1 MRLQVIKYLA
11 MFFSALLSINV
22 SAQISYGG
30 FPLSLGKE
38 DISKEIK
45 GVKLSPF
52 DVEPYF
58 NEDLIDEANGEK
70 SLRFG
75 VEIEVDFNL
84 ENAGSWTQLK
94 NGGRLWRMSIKS
106 TGAMSLNVNFTWF
119 RIPKDARFFAFNRDG
134 ISVLGAF
141 TDKNHNPDG
150 NFAIM
155 PVAGDE
161 IILELY
167 EPKSS
172 IGQSQI
178 QMKSVVHGYRDFFG
192 LLKAFGDAGAC
203 NVNVNC
209 PLGADWQSQKSS
221 VCMLLT
227 ANNSRFCSGA
237 LVNNTALDSTP
248 YILTANHC
256 NATNN
261 SIFMFNYESPNC
273 TNIDGPTNNTIQGC
287 QLRANRS
294 GSDFALFELNQ
305 SIPESFD
312 VFYAGW
318 SIENLAPEF
327 SVGIH
332 HPRGDIKKISVDED
346 PAIQST
352 YGAPSA
358 LCWRVINWEHGTT
371 EGGSSGSPL
380 FNQEGKI
387 IGQLYGGTAS
397 CNNPNGHDNYGR
409 FDISWNSGISPTSRL
424 KEWLDPINSGV
435 TSINGLGEATGIYNY
450 DLRLRYIEKPLGI
463 YCNAD
468 SILPVVIVRNLGIS
482 IVTSFRLAYNINGS
496 NENIFMWSGTLMP
509 NSNVQVSLPSL
520 PISLGEEQM
529 FNIIVS
535 QPNGEED
542 ENPENNSLSSLFSSK
557 EGSGYQLILLT
568 DNYAEETAWELIDY
582 YTNEI
587 LFSVPYE
594 SLMDATSYQE
604 TFCLPKGCY
613 RFTIKD
619 FYGDGICCGIFNGN
633 GSYTLRDN
641 AGEIIKQGGE
651 FTFEESVVFCVD
663 TVLNVQNLKDQPNDY
678 ILFPNPG
685 HDIFYLAIKNN
696 LTMNGTAEIF
706 HISGKLMERIQIL
719 GNQIALDLSTYA
731 DGVYIVKVIDNNVSK
746 TFKLIKNRQ

>member
-1 MRLQVIKYLA
+1 
-11 MFFSALLSINV
+11 
-22 SAQISYGG
+22 
-30 FPLSLGKE
+30 
-38 DISKEIK
+38 
-45 GVKLSPF
+45 
-52 DVEPYF
+52 
-58 NEDLIDEANGEK
+58 
-70 SLRFG
+70 
-75 VEIEVDFNL
+75 
-84 ENAGSWTQLK
+84 
-94 NGGRLWRMSIKS
+94 
-106 TGAMSLNVNFTWF
+106 
-119 RIPKDARFFAFNRDG
+119 
-134 ISVLGAF
+134 
-141 TDKNHNPDG
+141 
-150 NFAIM
+150 
-155 PVAGDE
+155 
-161 IILELY
+161 
-167 EPKSS
+167 
-172 IGQSQI
+172 
-178 QMKSVVHGYRDFFG
+178 
-192 LLKAFGDAGAC
+192 
-203 NVNVNC
+203 
-209 PLGADWQSQKSS
+209 
-221 VCMLLT
+221 
-227 ANNSRFCSGA
+227 
-237 LVNNTALDSTP
+237 
-248 YILTANHC
+248 
-256 NATNN
+256 
-261 SIFMFNYESPNC
+261 
-273 TNIDGPTNNTIQGC
+273 
-287 QLRANRS
+287 
-294 GSDFALFELNQ
+294 
-305 SIPESFD
+305 
-312 VFYAGW
+312 
-318 SIENLAPEF
+318 
-327 SVGIH
+327 
-332 HPRGDIKKISVDED
+332 
-346 PAIQST
+346 
-352 YGAPSA
+352 
-358 LCWRVINWEHGTT
+358 
-371 EGGSSGSPL
+371 
-380 FNQEGKI
+380 
-387 IGQLYGGTAS
+387 
-397 CNNPNGHDNYGR
+397 
-409 FDISWNSGISPTSRL
+409 
-424 KEWLDPINSGV
+424 
-435 TSINGLGEATGIYNY
+435 
-450 DLRLRYIEKPLGI
+450 
-463 YCNAD
+463 
-468 SILPVVIVRNLGIS
+468 
-482 IVTSFRLAYNINGS
+482 
-496 NENIFMWSGTLMP
+496 MWSGTLMP

>member
-1 MRLQVIKYLA
+1 MKQIIIKSFAVLLCTL
-11 MFFSALLSINV
+11 FSFYAN
-22 SAQISYGG
+22 AQISEGG
-30 FPLSLGKE
+30 YPLSIGKAE
-38 DISKEIK
+38 LPKEIV
-45 GVKLSPF
+45 GVKLSPI
-52 DVEPYF
+52 DLEPYF
-58 NEDLIDEANGEK
+58 NEDAMQEANGDK
-70 SLRFG
+70 TLRFG
-75 VEIEVDFNL
+75 AEVAVDFNL
-84 ENAGSWTQLK
+84 ENSGSWIQLK
-94 NGGRLWRMSIKS
+94 NGDRLWRMSIKS
-106 TGAMSLNVNFTWF
+106 SGAMSLNINFNWF
-119 RIPKDARFFAFNRDG
+119 RLPEGARFFAFNRDG
-134 ISVLGAF
+134 SSILGAF
-141 TDKNHNPDG
+141 THKNHNPDG

-167 EPKSS
+167 EPKSGF
-172 IGQSQI
+172 GQSQVQI
-178 QMKSVVHGYRDFFG
+178 KSVIHGYRDFFG
-192 LLKAFGDAGAC
+192 LLKGFGDAGAC
-203 NVNVNC
+203 NVNINC
-209 PLGADWQSQKSS
+209 PLGMDWQNQKRS

-227 ANNSRFCSGA
+227 ANNSRFCTGA
-237 LVNNTALDSTP
+237 LVNNTAQDSTP

-273 TNIDGPTNNTIQGC
+273 TNIDGPTNNTVQGC

-305 SIPESFD
+305 KPPDSYD

-318 SIENLAPEF
+318 SFEDLPPEF

-346 PAIQST
+346 LAIQST

-358 LCWRVINWEHGTT
+358 LCWRVINWEQGTT

-397 CNNPNGHDNYGR
+397 CNNINGHDNYGR
-409 FDISWNSGISPTSRL
+409 FDISWNTGISPASRL

-435 TSINGLGEATGIYNY
+435 TSIVGLGDILGLYTY
-450 DLRLRYIEKPLGI
+450 DLRLRFIESPDGI
-463 YCNAD
+463 YCNSD
-468 SILPVVIVRNLGIS
+468 SITPLVTVRNLGTS
-482 IVTSFRLAYNINGS
+482 IITSFRLDYEVNGS
-496 NENIFMWSGTLMP
+496 DIGFLNWTGTLIP
-509 NSNVQVSLPSL
+509 NSNVQISLSSI
-520 PISLGEEQM
+520 PISLGNDQTFSITVTE
-529 FNIIVS
+529 
-535 QPNGEED
+535 PNGVED
-542 ENPENNSLSSLFSSK
+542 ENPENNSLSSIFSSK
-557 EGSGYQLILLT
+557 EGSSYQLTLIT
-568 DNYAEETAWELIDY
+568 DNYADETAWELTDY

-587 LFSVPYE
+587 LYSVPFE
-594 SLMDATSYQE
+594 TLMDATTYQE
-604 TFCLPKGCY
+604 TFCLTKGCY

-663 TVLNVQNLKDQPNDY
+663 TVLNVQNLKDEPNDY

-706 HISGKLMERIQIL
+706 HISGKLMERKQIL